1 VAKCPTAWIPTFVN
15 GLGRGCLPA
24 DHELAFLRTRGLLKQ
39 EADLV
44 VVVGAPLDFRLGFGR
59 FGTARVAHLVDS
71 ASQQA
76 GHVEV
81 TTAAGDLA
89 AILTALADRGGD
101 RADHEPWIVRLREA
115 ETAAAERDHA
125 LC

>member
-1 VAKCPTAWIPTFVN
+1 M
-15 GLGRGCLPA
+15 
-24 DHELAFLRTRGLLKQ
+24 
-39 EADLV
+39 
-44 VVVGAPLDFRLGFGR
+44 
-59 FGTARVAHLVDS
+59 VDA

-101 RADHEPWIVRLREA
+101 RADHEPWIARLRDA
-115 ETAAAERDHA
+115 ETAAAERDRAAVRVRRRPHQA
-125 LC
+125 GRASTAS